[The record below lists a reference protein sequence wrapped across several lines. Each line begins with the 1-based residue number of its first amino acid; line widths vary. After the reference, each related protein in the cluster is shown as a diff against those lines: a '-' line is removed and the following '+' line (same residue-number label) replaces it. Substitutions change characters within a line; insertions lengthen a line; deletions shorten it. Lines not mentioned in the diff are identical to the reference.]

1 MFLYLPISS
10 IKELDAVTTL
20 CAQDAQ
26 GTWTFS
32 TGITGVHSS
41 PPKSGSGTIYGH
53 HGHGPHGSRQ
63 RSHAHTLH
71 GHTRRSACLLCSPTE
86 EINAEK
92 KMLVITWG
100 RCGQALSRD
109 RNIAHSFPCQK
120 GHHRTKSRA
129 GPPTILDSRFL
140 RWKASTYQ
148 RKGEEACSRSKTHKE
163 IKLLQPNEQST
174 SCSLRHSKC

>member
-120 GHHRTKSRA
+120 GHQRAKSRA
-129 GPPTILDSRFL
+129 GPPTILMFSISRFFFHL
-140 RWKASTYQ
+140 MWKA
-148 RKGEEACSRSKTHKE
+148 
-163 IKLLQPNEQST
+163 
-174 SCSLRHSKC
+174 